1 MINYEDFEKVDI
13 RVGKVIDVQDFP
25 EARKPMYKIKI
36 DFGDEIGVKQ
46 SCGQYTQNYT
56 KEELMGR
63 LVLGCV
69 NLEPRHIGPEI
80 SEVLTIGVED
90 DEGNAVLVE
99 PEKEVKLGVRMY

>member
-25 EARKPMYKIKI
+25 EARKPMYKMKI
-36 DFGDEIGVKQ
+36 DFGTEIGVKQ

-56 KEELMGR
+56 KDDLMGR

-90 DEGNAVLVE
+90 SEGNAVLVL
-99 PEKEVKLGVRMY
+99 PERDVALGVRMY

>member
-13 RVGKVIDVQDFP
+13 RVGKIIEVQDFP
-25 EARKPMYKIKI
+25 EARKPMYKMKI
-36 DFGDEIGVKQ
+36 DFGSEIGIKQ
-46 SCGQYTQNYT
+46 SCGQYTQNYS
-56 KEELMGR
+56 KDDLMGR

-90 DEGNAVLVE
+90 DAGNAVLVE
-99 PEKEVKLGVRMY
+99 PERPVKLGVRMY